1 MKEVSP
7 RPKATRCKLLA
18 RPQSKQSDKYNSL
31 SLATKAVKKER
42 QKKKRKEKKESHQRK
57 VTGRGGA
64 HGGVSTYAKW

>member
-18 RPQSKQSDKYNSL
+18 RPQSKQSDKFNSL
-31 SLATKAVKKER
+31 SLATKAVKK
-42 QKKKRKEKKESHQRK
+42 KDKKRKEKKESHQRK